1 MTQFDI
7 CLEMAGI
14 CLPDGRPLSMF
25 IDRVDEEG
33 VFAHNINCRVFF
45 KNGCYIFYGYEYI
58 GFNGGTSKIPNNIF
72 GTHRNR
78 ARELYKLLADIYIE
92 D

>member
-1 MTQFDI
+1 MTQFDV

-25 IDRVDEEG
+25 IDRVIDRYDVVTFTQG
-33 VFAHNINCRVFF
+33 RIIF
-45 KNGCYIFYGYEYI
+45 KNGSFIFRGLNYYD
-58 GFNGGTSKIPNNIF
+58 FHPGTSKIPNYISCRFMKNI
-72 GTHRNR
+72 
-78 ARELYKLLADIYIE
+78 RELYQLVADIYVE